1 MSNQHRPAVS
11 RSNGGASGPPVT
23 DEELMLWVD
32 GELDAERASEVEAR
46 IAADP
51 RARAIVAALRLG
63 ADVVS
68 SDALDRAARGGADAI
83 ADSVMAAIDREDA
96 RPAVANVV
104 PLPSRRTPIVTG
116 LLAAAAAAAAV
127 FFFPRAGVVAPP
139 GPGPQAAF
147 TGAVIDVVDFGARP
161 GTIFYVPSEDEST
174 TAVVWLT
181 EDDTSPDEDEPSP
194 SSGETL

>member
-32 GELDAERASEVEAR
+32 GELDAERASEVEACV
-46 IAADP
+46 AADP
-51 RARAIVAALRLG
+51 RARAIVAGLRLG

-104 PLPSRRTPIVTG
+104 PLPSRRTPMVLTG
-116 LLAAAAAAAAV
+116 LLASAAAAAAV

-181 EDDTSPDEDEPSP
+181 EDDTSPDEPTP